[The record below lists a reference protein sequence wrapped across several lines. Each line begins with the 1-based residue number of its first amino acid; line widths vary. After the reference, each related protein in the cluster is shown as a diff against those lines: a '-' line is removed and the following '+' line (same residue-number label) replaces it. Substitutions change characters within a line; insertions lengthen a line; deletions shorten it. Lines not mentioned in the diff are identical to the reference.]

1 MTLNDESRSI
11 DKLVTLLGDASRVS
25 TAEETISAHSYDAW
39 PVAVKQKQANERPY
53 APDIVVSVRTTEEV
67 SKVLSFANEKS
78 IPVTA
83 WGLGSSV
90 VGAPLAIAGGICLD
104 TSMMDQLIEIDER
117 NSTVTAEAGMIGGHL
132 ESVLNERGLT
142 LNFSPQ
148 SLHRSSIG
156 GWVATR
162 ATGQFS
168 SKYGGIEEAL
178 VAVEVVLAN
187 GEVVQSLKLPRMSV
201 GLKLN
206 DVFIGSEGCFG
217 IVTKVTL
224 RIYPVAETQIFSTID
239 FPDVTS
245 GVDVMREIMIRGV
258 RPFLLRFYDLEET
271 RFVMRNQEYPNPVM
285 FLGTSGVK
293 EVAEVEL
300 AACVKFAE
308 AKGGRVVDNQGTE
321 NWMGRRFDFSA
332 VENVLG
338 KPGGVAETIEISH
351 DWDGIVRTH
360 ALLKEKLRVIS
371 KNVLGHF
378 SHAYV
383 DGVSLYIILVSEEET
398 LEDSRRVIDDIWRI
412 SMEGA
417 LETGASIAHHHGV
430 GLARDPYVVRSLGNG
445 HKIIATVKAALDP
458 KGILNPGKLGLR
470 R

>member
-1 MTLNDESRSI
+1 
-11 DKLVTLLGDASRVS
+11 
-25 TAEETISAHSYDAW
+25 
-39 PVAVKQKQANERPY
+39 
-53 APDIVVSVRTTEEV
+53 
-67 SKVLSFANEKS
+67 
-78 IPVTA
+78 
-83 WGLGSSV
+83 
-90 VGAPLAIAGGICLD
+90 
-104 TSMMDQLIEIDER
+104 
-117 NSTVTAEAGMIGGHL
+117 
-132 ESVLNERGLT
+132 
-142 LNFSPQ
+142 
-148 SLHRSSIG
+148 
-156 GWVATR
+156 
-162 ATGQFS
+162 
-168 SKYGGIEEAL
+168 
-178 VAVEVVLAN
+178 
-187 GEVVQSLKLPRMSV
+187 
-201 GLKLN
+201 
-206 DVFIGSEGCFG
+206 
-217 IVTKVTL
+217 
-224 RIYPVAETQIFSTID
+224 
-239 FPDVTS
+239 
-245 GVDVMREIMIRGV
+245 
-258 RPFLLRFYDLEET
+258 
-271 RFVMRNQEYPNPVM
+271 MRNQEYPNPVM

-398 LEDSRRVIDDIWRI
+398 LEDSRRAIDDIWRI

-445 HKIIATVKAALDP
+445 HKIIATVKAGLDP

>member
-206 DVFIGSEGCFG
+206 DVFIGSDATDLSGRRDPDLQHHRLSGCHKRRRRDAG
-217 IVTKVTL
+217 DHDPGRATV
-224 RIYPVAETQIFSTID
+224 PAS
-239 FPDVTS
+239 
-245 GVDVMREIMIRGV
+245 
-258 RPFLLRFYDLEET
+258 LLRS
-271 RFVMRNQEYPNPVM
+271 RRNQ
-285 FLGTSGVK
+285 
-293 EVAEVEL
+293 
-300 AACVKFAE
+300 
-308 AKGGRVVDNQGTE
+308 
-321 NWMGRRFDFSA
+321 
-332 VENVLG
+332 
-338 KPGGVAETIEISH
+338 
-351 DWDGIVRTH
+351 VRN
-360 ALLKEKLRVIS
+360 AQP
-371 KNVLGHF
+371 
-378 SHAYV
+378 
-383 DGVSLYIILVSEEET
+383 GVSEPCDVP
-398 LEDSRRVIDDIWRI
+398 
-412 SMEGA
+412 
-417 LETGASIAHHHGV
+417 
-430 GLARDPYVVRSLGNG
+430 RD
-445 HKIIATVKAALDP
+445 
-458 KGILNPGKLGLR
+458 
-470 R
+470 